1 MLACSDFT
9 GVGPIGSAFHFNLQS
24 EKRKAEQPSRNAYPE
39 ISTKG
44 LDPVRSEPPGGG

>member
-24 EKRKAEQPSRNAYPE
+24 EKKCQPMDLE
-39 ISTKG
+39 KG
-44 LDPVRSEPPGGG
+44 